1 MAERSNN
8 VTQTTDENGEITKAV
23 TKMFIAIFVQERL
36 ELPVDCL
43 NFCRR
48 RNRHEEDNPNGN
60 MQKNNNNH
68 HNLNNK
74 KLIKLTMQLILIRTI
89 KTKTKRNSIG
99 MV

>member
-1 MAERSNN
+1 MEERSNN

-89 KTKTKRNSIG
+89 KTKTKRNSVG

>member
-1 MAERSNN
+1 MEERSNN

-60 MQKNNNNH
+60 IQTNNNNH
-68 HNLNNK
+68 HNLNNNEVDK
-74 KLIKLTMQLILIRTI
+74 INHAT
-89 KTKTKRNSIG
+89 NSHQNNQNEN
-99 MV
+99 

>member
-1 MAERSNN
+1 MEERSNN